1 MTAEERL
8 TMLKHDLQR
17 STSTQD
23 VYLMALLQQA
33 QQAMLREGIID
44 DDTMDY
50 DMAIVD
56 YASFLFRKRND
67 PSMTMSRFL
76 RYELNNLLFSQK
88 TSEDNA

>member
-23 VYLMALLQQA
+23 TYLSALLNQA
-33 QQAMLREGIID
+33 QQAMFREGIFD
-44 DDTMDY
+44 DNSVDY
-50 DMAIVD
+50 DMAVVD
-56 YASFLFRKRND
+56 YASFLFRKRQD

-76 RYELNNLLFSQK
+76 RYQLNNLLFSQK
-88 TSEDNA
+88 VRDDL

>member
-8 TMLKHDLQR
+8 NMLKHDLQR

-23 VYLMALLQQA
+23 TYLSALLEQA
-33 QQAMLREGIID
+33 ETAMQREGIID
-44 DDTMDY
+44 DGTTDY
-50 DMAIVD
+50 NMAVVD

-88 TSEDNA
+88 LRDES

>member
-23 VYLMALLQQA
+23 VYLSALLNQA
-33 QQAMLREGIID
+33 QQAMFREGILD
-44 DDTMDY
+44 DNSVDY
-50 DMAIVD
+50 DMAVVD
-56 YASFLFRKRND
+56 YASFLFRKRQD

-88 TSEDNA
+88 LKGES

>member
-8 TMLKHDLQR
+8 TMLKRDLQR

-44 DDTMDY
+44 DNTMDY